1 MAGSAAL
8 QTVLEIGIHIES
20 VTQVIHALDCITLGV
35 ASPDA
40 AQQSHAMLLGHAPA
54 ADGTNAQMQL
64 ANVRLEFVAK
74 RSSADDGLAGIAFA
88 VGDLAKAQRLLER
101 RGLRLHLADGDGG
114 SDARRLHVA
123 TDSTHGVPVSL
134 VERTPQ
140 AAGSAPASIGAG
152 HDAAVSGLDHV
163 VIRTPNPERAVAL
176 YAGRLG
182 LSLRLDRSEPSWGAR
197 LLFFRC
203 GDLVVE
209 VAHDLKAG
217 VSDEPDTLWGL
228 SWRVSDIARAH
239 ARVKSAGIEISDIRV
254 GRRPGTRLFTV
265 RSHTAGVPTI
275 MIGPDKPA
283 AA

>member
-1 MAGSAAL
+1 M
-8 QTVLEIGIHIES
+8 IN
-20 VTQVIHALDCITLGV
+20 ALDCITVGV

-40 AQQSHAMLLGHAPA
+40 AQQAYAVLLGHSPA
-54 ADGTNAQMQL
+54 AEGANARMQL

-74 RSSADDGLAGIAFA
+74 PSSADEGLAGIAFA
-88 VGDLAKAQRLLER
+88 VGDLGKARHLLER

-114 SDARRLHVA
+114 AGRLHVA

-134 VERTPQ
+134 VERKSQ
-140 AAGSAPASIGAG
+140 AAGSAPASIRSH
-152 HDAAVSGLDHV
+152 HDAAVSGLDHA

-203 GDLVVE
+203 GDLVIE

-228 SWRVSDIARAH
+228 SWRVPSIASAH
-239 ARVKSAGIEISDIRV
+239 ARVKSAGIEVSDIRI

-265 RSHTAGVPTI
+265 RSHAAGVPTI

-283 AA
+283 VA

>member
-1 MAGSAAL
+1 ME
-8 QTVLEIGIHIES
+8 TVLENGIHTES
-20 VTQVIHALDCITLGV
+20 VTHVIHALDCITLGV
-35 ASPDA
+35 TSPDGA
-40 AQQSHAMLLGHAPA
+40 AQSYSELLGRALGAERAPA
-54 ADGTNAQMQL
+54 CMQL

-74 RSSADDGLAGIAFA
+74 ASSADEGLAGVAFA
-88 VGDLAKAQRLLER
+88 VDDLAKARHLLER
-101 RGLRLHLADGDGG
+101 RAMRVHLAGGDGGTGAGRLHL
-114 SDARRLHVA
+114 A

-134 VERTPQ
+134 VERQ
-140 AAGSAPASIGAG
+140 SEAARSGPALVAADA
-152 HDAAVSGLDHV
+152 DAAVSGLDHV

-203 GDLVVE
+203 GDLVIE

-217 VSDEPDTLWGL
+217 VGDAPDKLWGL
-228 SWRVSDIARAH
+228 SWRVPDIARAH
-239 ARVKSAGIEISDIRV
+239 ARVKAAGIDVSDMRT

-275 MIGPDKPA
+275 MIGPDTPA

>member
-1 MAGSAAL
+1 M
-8 QTVLEIGIHIES
+8 
-20 VTQVIHALDCITLGV
+20 IHALDCITLGV

-40 AQQSHAMLLGHAPA
+40 ALQSYAALLGHAPA
-54 ADGTNAQMQL
+54 ADDTPARMQL

-74 RSSADDGLAGIAFA
+74 PSSADEGLAGVAFA
-88 VGDLAKAQRLLER
+88 VADLAKARHLLER
-101 RGLRLHLADGDGG
+101 RGMRLHLADGDGG
-114 SDARRLHVA
+114 AGAGRLHVA
-123 TDSTHGVPVSL
+123 TDSTHGVPISL

-140 AAGSAPASIGAG
+140 AAPTAAAVVGAG

-182 LSLRLDRSEPSWGAR
+182 LSLRLDRSEPSWGTR

-217 VSDEPDTLWGL
+217 VGDAPDKLWGL
-228 SWRVSDIARAH
+228 SWRVPDIARAH
-239 ARVKSAGIEISDIRV
+239 ARVKTAGVDVSDVRI

-283 AA
+283 AV

>member
-1 MAGSAAL
+1 M
-8 QTVLEIGIHIES
+8 
-20 VTQVIHALDCITLGV
+20 IHALDCITLGV
-35 ASPDA
+35 AFPNA
-40 AQQSHAMLLGHAPA
+40 AQQSYAALLGHPLAVK
-54 ADGTNAQMQL
+54 GTPAQMQL

-74 RSSADDGLAGIAFA
+74 PSSADEGLAGIAFA
-88 VGDLAKAQRLLER
+88 VGDLAKAQHLLER
-101 RGLRLHLADGDGG
+101 RGLRLHLANGDGG
-114 SDARRLHVA
+114 ADARRLHVA
-123 TDSTHGVPVSL
+123 TDSTHGVPASL
-134 VERTPQ
+134 VQRTPRTT
-140 AAGSAPASIGAG
+140 ATVRIGSGPDAS
-152 HDAAVSGLDHV
+152 VSGLDHV

-182 LSLRLDRSEPSWGAR
+182 LSLRLDRSETSWGAR

-217 VSDEPDTLWGL
+217 VSDESDKLWGL
-228 SWRVSDIARAH
+228 SWRVPDIARAH
-239 ARVKSAGIEISDIRV
+239 ARMKSAGIEISDIRV

-283 AA
+283 A

>member
-1 MAGSAAL
+1 M
-8 QTVLEIGIHIES
+8 IN
-20 VTQVIHALDCITLGV
+20 ALDCITVGV

-40 AQQSHAMLLGHAPA
+40 AQQAYAVLLGHSPA
-54 ADGTNAQMQL
+54 AEGANARMQL

-74 RSSADDGLAGIAFA
+74 PSSVDEGLAGIAFA
-88 VGDLAKAQRLLER
+88 VGDLVKARHLLER

-114 SDARRLHVA
+114 AGRLHVA

-134 VERTPQ
+134 VEREPP
-140 AAGSAPASIGAG
+140 AAGDAPASIGAG

-203 GDLVVE
+203 GDLVIE

-217 VSDEPDTLWGL
+217 VSDEADTLWGL
-228 SWRVSDIARAH
+228 SWRVPSIASAH
-239 ARVKSAGIEISDIRV
+239 ARVKSAGIEVSDIRI

-265 RSHTAGVPTI
+265 RSHAAGVPTI

-283 AA
+283 VA

>member
-1 MAGSAAL
+1 M
-8 QTVLEIGIHIES
+8 
-20 VTQVIHALDCITLGV
+20 IHALDGITLGV

-40 AQQSHAMLLGHAPA
+40 AQQSYAALLGCPA
-54 ADGTNAQMQL
+54 GSSPCMQL

-74 RSSADDGLAGIAFA
+74 PSSADEGLAGLAFA
-88 VGDLAKAQRLLER
+88 VGDVAKAQRLLER
-101 RGLRLHLADGDGG
+101 RGLRLHLAGIAEGEE
-114 SDARRLHVA
+114 AQRLHIA

-134 VERTPQ
+134 IERRAQPAGAAPVSAGDQ
-140 AAGSAPASIGAG
+140 DAAG
-152 HDAAVSGLDHV
+152 VSGLDHV

-203 GDLVVE
+203 GDLILE

-228 SWRVSDIARAH
+228 SWRVPDIARAH
-239 ARVKSAGIEISDIRV
+239 ARVHAAGIEVSDIRI

-275 MIGPDKPA
+275 MIGPDVQA
-283 AA
+283 GA

>member
-1 MAGSAAL
+1 M
-8 QTVLEIGIHIES
+8 
-20 VTQVIHALDCITLGV
+20 IHALDCITLG
-35 ASPDA
+35 AALPDA
-40 AQQSHAMLLGHAPA
+40 ALQSYAALLGHSPA

-74 RSSADDGLAGIAFA
+74 PSSADEGLAGVAFA
-88 VGDLAKAQRLLER
+88 AGDLAKARHLLER
-101 RGLRLHLADGDGG
+101 RGMRLHLADGDCG
-114 SDARRLHVA
+114 ARLHVA
-123 TDSTHGVPVSL
+123 TDSTHGVPISL

-140 AAGSAPASIGAG
+140 AAVTAAALTGSDS
-152 HDAAVSGLDHV
+152 DAAVSGLDHV

-203 GDLVVE
+203 GDLVIE

-217 VSDEPDTLWGL
+217 LSDEADTLWGL
-228 SWRVSDIARAH
+228 SWRVPSIASAH
-239 ARVKSAGIEISDIRV
+239 ARVKSAGIEVSDIRM

-265 RSHTAGVPTI
+265 RSHAAGVPTI
-275 MIGPDKPA
+275 MIGPDAPA
-283 AA
+283 VT

>member
-1 MAGSAAL
+1 M
-8 QTVLEIGIHIES
+8 
-20 VTQVIHALDCITLGV
+20 IHALDCITLGV

-40 AQQSHAMLLGHAPA
+40 AQQSHAVLFGHSPA
-54 ADGTNAQMQL
+54 AGGANARMQL

-74 RSSADDGLAGIAFA
+74 PSSADEGLAGIAFA
-88 VGDLAKAQRLLER
+88 VGDLSKAQHLLER
-101 RGLRLHLADGDGG
+101 RGMRLHLADGDGG
-114 SDARRLHVA
+114 ADARRLHVA

-134 VERTPQ
+134 VERAPQ
-140 AAGSAPASIGAG
+140 AAATAPALIESDS
-152 HDAAVSGLDHV
+152 DAAVSGLDHV
-163 VIRTPNPERAVAL
+163 VVRTPNPERAVAL

-203 GDLVVE
+203 GDLVIE

-217 VSDEPDTLWGL
+217 VGDGPDKLWGL
-228 SWRVSDIARAH
+228 SWRVPDIARVH
-239 ARVKSAGIEISDIRV
+239 VRMKSAGVEVSDIRI

-265 RSHTAGVPTI
+265 RSHAAGVPTI

>member
-1 MAGSAAL
+1 M
-8 QTVLEIGIHIES
+8 
-20 VTQVIHALDCITLGV
+20 IHALDCITLGV

-40 AQQSHAMLLGHAPA
+40 AQQSYAVLLGHSPA
-54 ADGTNAQMQL
+54 AGGTNAQMQL

-74 RSSADDGLAGIAFA
+74 PSSADEGLAGIAFA
-88 VGDLAKAQRLLER
+88 VGDLGRACHLLER
-101 RGLRLHLADGDGG
+101 RGLRVHLADGDGG
-114 SDARRLHVA
+114 ARLHVA

-134 VERTPQ
+134 VEHEPL
-140 AAGSAPASIGAG
+140 AAANSPARITA
-152 HDAAVSGLDHV
+152 DRDVTDSGLDHV

-182 LSLRLDRSEPSWGAR
+182 LSLRLDRSERSWGAR

-203 GDLVVE
+203 GDLVIE
-209 VAHDLKAG
+209 VAHDLKTG
-217 VSDEPDTLWGL
+217 VSDEPDKLWGL
-228 SWRVSDIARAH
+228 SWRAPDIARAH
-239 ARVKSAGIEISDIRV
+239 ARVKAAGVDVSDIRI

-265 RSHTAGVPTI
+265 RSHAAGVPTI

>member
-1 MAGSAAL
+1 M
-8 QTVLEIGIHIES
+8 
-20 VTQVIHALDCITLGV
+20 IHALDCITLGA

-40 AQQSHAMLLGHAPA
+40 AQQSYAVLFGHSPA
-54 ADGTNAQMQL
+54 AEGANAQMQL

-74 RSSADDGLAGIAFA
+74 PSSADEGLAGIAFA
-88 VGDLAKAQRLLER
+88 VGDLAKARHLLER
-101 RGLRLHLADGDGG
+101 RGMRLHLADGNGG
-114 SDARRLHVA
+114 ADARRLHVA

-134 VERTPQ
+134 VERARQ
-140 AAGSAPASIGAG
+140 AAATAPIAAG
-152 HDAAVSGLDHV
+152 PDAAVSGLDHV
-163 VIRTPNPERAVAL
+163 VVRTPNPERAVAF

-203 GDLVVE
+203 GDFVVE

-217 VSDEPDTLWGL
+217 VSDEPDKLWGL
-228 SWRVSDIARAH
+228 SWRVPNIASAH
-239 ARVKSAGIEISDIRV
+239 ARVKSAGIEVSDIRI

-265 RSHTAGVPTI
+265 RSHAAGVPTI

>member
-1 MAGSAAL
+1 M
-8 QTVLEIGIHIES
+8 
-20 VTQVIHALDCITLGV
+20 IHALDCITLGV

-40 AQQSHAMLLGHAPA
+40 ARQSYAALLGHSSAAEGTSAP
-54 ADGTNAQMQL
+54 MQL
-64 ANVRLEFVAK
+64 ANVRLAFVAK
-74 RSSADDGLAGIAFA
+74 PSSADEGLAGIAFA
-88 VGDLAKAQRLLER
+88 VADLDKARHLLQR
-101 RGLRLHLADGDGG
+101 RGMRLHLEDGDGG
-114 SDARRLHVA
+114 AAGRLHVA

-134 VERTPQ
+134 VERKPH
-140 AAGSAPASIGAG
+140 AAGSAPAAIGVG
-152 HDAAVSGLDHV
+152 QDAAVSGLDHV

-203 GDLVVE
+203 GDLVIE

-217 VSDEPDTLWGL
+217 VSGEPDKLWGL
-228 SWRVSDIARAH
+228 SWRAPDIAKTH
-239 ARVKSAGIEISDIRV
+239 ARVKSADIEVSDIRV

-265 RSHTAGVPTI
+265 RSHAAGVPTI
-275 MIGPDKPA
+275 MIGPDAPA

>member
-1 MAGSAAL
+1 M
-8 QTVLEIGIHIES
+8 
-20 VTQVIHALDCITLGV
+20 IHALDCITLGV
-35 ASPDA
+35 ASPDTALQSYA
-40 AQQSHAMLLGHAPA
+40 ALLGHAPA
-54 ADGTNAQMQL
+54 ADGAPARMQL

-74 RSSADDGLAGIAFA
+74 PSSAGEGLAGLAFA
-88 VGDLAKAQRLLER
+88 AGDLGKARQLLER
-101 RGLRLHLADGDGG
+101 RGMRLHLADGDGG
-114 SDARRLHVA
+114 ARLHVA

-134 VERTPQ
+134 VEREPL
-140 AAGSAPASIGAG
+140 AAATAAVLIGSDS
-152 HDAAVSGLDHV
+152 DAAVSGLDHV

-203 GDLVVE
+203 GDLIIE

-217 VSDEPDTLWGL
+217 VTNEPDTLWGL
-228 SWRVSDIARAH
+228 SWRVPDIARAR
-239 ARVKSAGIEISDIRV
+239 ARVQAAGVEVSDIRI

-275 MIGPDKPA
+275 MIGPDAPSA
-283 AA
+283 A